1 MKRFAYAT
9 LAFLSLGVALYAVVA
24 YTALPLGA
32 LVHPDMKENFNAH
45 AWAIRT
51 HIFAA
56 VLALALGPFQFLP
69 RLRARWPRAHRIMG
83 RLYLGVGV
91 LVGGAS
97 GLYVAQFAY
106 GGTVSRVGFSL
117 LAVAWLYT
125 GYRAYS
131 AIRRGD
137 VATHRAW
144 MTRNFALTFAAVTLR
159 IWLPSSMVAGI
170 AFEDAY
176 RVIAWLC
183 WVPNLLAAEV
193 WLRLRNMTPSP
204 TLRSLIEA
212 PEGTPGGGR
221 CFSRS

>member
-9 LAFLSLGVALYAVVA
+9 VAFLSIGVCLYAVVA

-32 LVHPDMKENFNAH
+32 LVHPDMRESFNTH
-45 AWAIRT
+45 ALAIRM

-56 VLALALGPFQFLP
+56 ILALALGPFQFLP
-69 RLRARWPRAHRIMG
+69 RLRARWPGAHRVMG

-97 GLYVAQFAY
+97 GLYIAQFAH
-106 GGTVSRVGFSL
+106 GGPVARAGFAL

-131 AIRRGD
+131 AIRGGD

-144 MTRNFALTFAAVTLR
+144 MIRNFALTFAAVTLR
-159 IWLPSSMVAGI
+159 IWLPASMVSGLR
-170 AFEDAY
+170 FEDAY
-176 RVIAWLC
+176 AAIAWLC
-183 WVPNLLAAEV
+183 WLPNLLAAEI
-193 WLRLRNMTPSP
+193 RI
-204 TLRSLIEA
+204 RSLSA
-212 PEGTPGGGR
+212 AKRDWPRASPCHQR
-221 CFSRS
+221 A